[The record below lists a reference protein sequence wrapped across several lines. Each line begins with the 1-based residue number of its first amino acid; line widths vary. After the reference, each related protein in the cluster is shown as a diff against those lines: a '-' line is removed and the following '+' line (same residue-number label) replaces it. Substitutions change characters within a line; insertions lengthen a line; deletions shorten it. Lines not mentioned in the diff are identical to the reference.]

1 MIVVMQPG
9 ASEKSIG
16 AVVERIKLLGLDAH
30 LSAGEQRT
38 IIGVVGTTPLPPT
51 LDEMLEAYE
60 EVEQVMRVT
69 KKYKLAGWD
78 FHPRKTRIKVLD
90 FEIGGDEVIVV
101 AGPCSVESEEQTLE
115 TARAVKAA
123 GAKILRGGAYKP
135 RTSPYE
141 FRGLGQKG
149 LEILATAREE
159 TGLAIITEVMTPSDV
174 EQVYKYTDIFQIGA
188 RNCQNYFLLEEVG
201 RTGKPVMLKR
211 GMSMLIEE
219 WLLAAEYVLAQSNPN
234 VIFCERGI
242 RTFENQTRNTF
253 DIAAVP
259 VVQKLSH
266 LPIFVDPS
274 HAAGKR
280 AVRRAALPGG
290 CRRRRGW
297 PDARS
302 ASQPGSRTFRRSAIA
317 QLRGIR
323 RPHAA
328 PRQGRKRG
336 RPHGHHRGS
345 TGLCLDG
352 SKDNPP
358 FRSRRPLRLLSQGT
372 TERGLRPTN
381 TAGTKIRALGSR
393 RAEFVNMEIRGS
405 ILLFALLTSL
415 RIS

>member
-16 AVVERIKLLGLDAH
+16 AVVERIKTLGLDAH
-30 LSAGEQRT
+30 LSSGEQRT

-51 LDEMLEAYE
+51 LDEMLEAFE

-242 RTFENQTRNTF
+242 LTFENQTRNTF

-259 VVQKLSH
+259 VVQRLSH

-280 AVRRAALPGG
+280 PFVSALSMAGVAAGADGLMLEVHPNPDQALSDGQQSLNFEEFAELMPRLARVASAVDRTVATAETLAA
-290 CRRRRGW
+290 
-297 PDARS
+297 
-302 ASQPGSRTFRRSAIA
+302 
-317 QLRGIR
+317 
-323 RPHAA
+323 
-328 PRQGRKRG
+328 
-336 RPHGHHRGS
+336 
-345 TGLCLDG
+345 
-352 SKDNPP
+352 
-358 FRSRRPLRLLSQGT
+358 
-372 TERGLRPTN
+372 
-381 TAGTKIRALGSR
+381 
-393 RAEFVNMEIRGS
+393 V
-405 ILLFALLTSL
+405 
-415 RIS
+415 

>member
-9 ASEKSIG
+9 APQQSID
-16 AVVERIKLLGLDAH
+16 AIVERIEQLGLSAH
-30 LSAGEQRT
+30 LSSGEQRT

-51 LDEMLEAYE
+51 LDETLEVYDD
-60 EVEQVMRVT
+60 VEQVMRVT

-78 FHPRKTRIKVLD
+78 FHPRKTRIRVRD
-90 FEIGGDEVIVV
+90 FEIGGEEVVV
-101 AGPCSVESEEQTLE
+101 IAGPCSVESEEQTLE

-123 GAKILRGGAYKP
+123 GARILRGGAYKP

-141 FRGLGQKG
+141 FRGLGRKG
-149 LEILATAREE
+149 LEILAAAREE

-174 EQVYKYTDIFQIGA
+174 EQVFDYTDIFQIGA

-219 WLLAAEYVLAQSNPN
+219 WLLAAEYVLAQNNPN

-259 VVQKLSH
+259 VVRRLSH

-280 AVRRAALPGG
+280 PFVGPLALAGVAAGADGLMIEVHPN
-290 CRRRRGW
+290 
-297 PDARS
+297 PD
-302 ASQPGSRTFRRSAIA
+302 
-317 QLRGIR
+317 
-323 RPHAA
+323 
-328 PRQGRKRG
+328 
-336 RPHGHHRGS
+336 
-345 TGLCLDG
+345 
-352 SKDNPP
+352 
-358 FRSRRPLRLLSQGT
+358 
-372 TERGLRPTN
+372 
-381 TAGTKIRALGSR
+381 RALSDGQQSLTF
-393 RAEFVNMEIRGS
+393 AEFEDLMPRLATVAQAVDRTVQTAD
-405 ILLFALLTSL
+405 ALATD
-415 RIS
+415 